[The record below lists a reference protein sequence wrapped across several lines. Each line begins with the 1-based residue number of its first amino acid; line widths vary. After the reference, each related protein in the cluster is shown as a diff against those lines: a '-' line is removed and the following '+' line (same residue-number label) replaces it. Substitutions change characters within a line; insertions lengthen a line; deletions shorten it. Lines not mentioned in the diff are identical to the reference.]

1 MAAVYRH
8 KTQEKDKFLTILY
21 SNLSENSVILT
32 PGEMIAHGLMCS
44 AGRVNKP
51 VLNAVKPN
59 VNSKTVT
66 DKLWKDQYCEG
77 VLFYQI

>member
-1 MAAVYRH
+1 MEQWLLYTNTKH
-8 KTQEKDKFLTILY
+8 KFLTISY
-21 SNLSENSVILT
+21 ANLSKNSVILT

-66 DKLWKDQYCEG
+66 YKLWKN
-77 VLFYQI
+77 